1 MHYPDEINEIIH
13 KTMDEILDD
22 VRNQRPPF
30 NRQYVEE
37 HFQQYLKQL
46 AG

>member
-1 MHYPDEINEIIH
+1 MHYPDEIDEIIH

-37 HFQQYLKQL
+37 HFQQNLKQL